1 MLPQG
6 IRNSHPNGSSS
17 NIYQIQSTK
26 SLRSPHLLKLCICVC
41 TSGCSLC
48 AYHFYFCPKKFSVL
62 FLSFS
67 LQFLDGKI
75 EISRDLIISSSPR
88 VIFQDV

>member
-6 IRNSHPNGSSS
+6 IRNSHPNVSSS
-17 NIYQIQSTK
+17 NVYQIQWTK
-26 SLRSPHLLKLCICVC
+26 SLRSPHLLKLRICVC
-41 TSGCSLC
+41 TRGCSLC

-67 LQFLDGKI
+67 LQSLDGKI
-75 EISRDLIISSSPR
+75 EISRDLIISSGPR